1 MKNQANPWLTSNLF
15 ILGLGLLPAAILIG
29 ALL

>member
-1 MKNQANPWLTSNLF
+1 MKNQANPWITSNIWVLA
-15 ILGLGLLPAAILIG
+15 LGLLPAAILIG